1 APAANGGRPFAVLSM
16 DLDGFKHVNDR
27 FGHAVGDML
36 LRKVAERLKRAFRAG
51 DVVFRIGGD
60 EFVILLP
67 DTSEIEAT
75 YLAKRAIEKISVPF
89 DLGVGTAIPI
99 GLSIGSAFAP
109 ADGGEPELLLTCSD
123 HALYEAK
130 RTGKGRY
137 WAHVR
142 AAN

>member
-1 APAANGGRPFAVLSM
+1 
-16 DLDGFKHVNDR
+16 
-27 FGHAVGDML
+27 ML
-36 LRKVAERLKRAFRAG
+36 LRKVAERLRRAFRSG
-51 DVVFRIGGD
+51 DMVFRIGGD

-75 YLAKRAIEKISVPF
+75 MLAKRAIEKISVPF
-89 DLGVGTAIPI
+89 DLGVGTAIRI

-137 WAHVR
+137 RAHVR